1 MIKKLI
7 KFKLLKFILIGGV
20 SAAYAFKR
28 YCKQK
33 NEVKSK
39 KDKKTKQTI
48 WTKLIITDRKCE
60 YLNFLSCFSSL
71 YLLINGI
78 NK

>member
-7 KFKLLKFILIGGV
+7 KLKILKFMLIGGV

-28 YCKQK
+28 YCNQK

-39 KDKKTKQTI
+39 KDKKT
-48 WTKLIITDRKCE
+48 
-60 YLNFLSCFSSL
+60 FLL
-71 YLLINGI
+71 PR
-78 NK
+78 

>member
-7 KFKLLKFILIGGV
+7 KLKILKFILIGGV

-28 YCKQK
+28 YYDQK

-39 KDKKTKQTI
+39 KDKK
-48 WTKLIITDRKCE
+48 
-60 YLNFLSCFSSL
+60 SSL
-71 YLLINGI
+71 HIR
-78 NK
+78 